1 LSGYGAR
8 MMLTLLKKPLRTG
21 VSKLIPMT
29 GNKFLLDT
37 NIVSA
42 LLKGEAAIA
51 DNIDKAESIFLPIIV
66 IGELYYGAAFSTQV
80 EKNTGELK
88 KITSLYQALSLDEE
102 TTTVYG
108 NIKSALRKKG
118 KPIPENDI
126 WIAAIAVQNDLP
138 LVTRDNH
145 FKEIDELS
153 LISW

>member
-1 LSGYGAR
+1 
-8 MMLTLLKKPLRTG
+8 
-21 VSKLIPMT
+21 MT

-42 LLKGEAAIA
+42 LLKGEAGIA
-51 DNIDKAESIFLPIIV
+51 DNIDNAESVFLPIIV
-66 IGELYYGAAFSTQV
+66 IGELYYGAAFSTQI
-80 EKNTGELK
+80 EKNTSELK
-88 KITSLYQALSLDEE
+88 KITGLYQSLSLDEE
-102 TTTVYG
+102 TTIVYG

-153 LISW
+153 LIAW